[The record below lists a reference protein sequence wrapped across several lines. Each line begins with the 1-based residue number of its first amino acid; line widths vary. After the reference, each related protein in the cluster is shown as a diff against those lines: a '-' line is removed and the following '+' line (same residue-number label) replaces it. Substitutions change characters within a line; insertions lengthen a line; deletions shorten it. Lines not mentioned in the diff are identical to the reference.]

1 MFLPLLKIMS
11 LRIYDIL
18 ENTTKE
24 LDTLQADTA
33 VTKTDVIQQ
42 VRSRLVQI
50 MTHVITTPT
59 IGEEYAYPGDIDLS
73 PWVDTTIPYR

>member
-1 MFLPLLKIMS
+1 MS

-24 LDTLQADTA
+24 LDTLQTDVT
-33 VTKTDVIQQ
+33 VTKTDVIQIF
-42 VRSRLVQI
+42 RARLIQI

-73 PWVDTTIPYR
+73 IWVDNPPVQAK

>member
-1 MFLPLLKIMS
+1 MS

-18 ENTTKE
+18 ETTTKD
-24 LDTLQADTA
+24 LDTLLADTT
-33 VTKTDVIQQ
+33 VTKLDVVQQ
-42 VRSRLVQI
+42 MRSRLVQI

-73 PWVDTTIPYR
+73 PWTDSTPPTK

>member
-1 MFLPLLKIMS
+1 MDHEIESMS

-18 ENTTKE
+18 ENTTKD
-24 LDTLQADTA
+24 LDILHADIT
-33 VTKTDVIQQ
+33 VTKTDVVQQ
-42 VRSRLVQI
+42 MRARLVQI

-73 PWVDTTIPYR
+73 PWIDASR

>member
-1 MFLPLLKIMS
+1 MS

-24 LDTLQADTA
+24 LDTWHADIN
-33 VTKTDVIQQ
+33 VSKTDVIQQ
-42 VRSRLVQI
+42 VRARLVQI
-50 MTHVITTPT
+50 MIHVITTPT

-73 PWVDTTIPYR
+73 PWIDTSITSK